1 MPRLG
6 HPGRI
11 QEAFQ
16 EEQTF
21 KPRDEKD
28 QLQRKSEVI
37 RAEGIKSVEPR
48 SWETLLPLGL
58 RKEFS
63 LVGKE
68 TKRWENGGR
77 TRDPVTPRWGVWRL
91 F

>member
-1 MPRLG
+1 MG
-6 HPGRI
+6 I
-11 QEAFQ
+11 QEGSR
-16 EEQTF
+16 
-21 KPRDEKD
+21 KPSWKSRHLSQGTKDEKD

-77 TRDPVTPRWGVWRL
+77 SRDPVTPRWGVWRL